1 MTPKHVNLIK
11 LCVGAR
17 NVSELAASQK
27 KKLETSG
34 TIYHTTRMW
43 PKRETE
49 ILSGGSIYRVFKGLI
64 LARQEIIE
72 LREIIGPDEIRRCG
86 LILDKIIVRTEPRP
100 KKAFQG
106 WRYLIP
112 ENAPKDICIFHSEET
127 EIPYHMQLELSKLGV
142 L

>member
-11 LCVGAR
+11 LCVGAQS
-17 NVSELAASQK
+17 VSELAEGQK

-34 TIYHTTRMW
+34 IIYHATRMW

-49 ILSGGSIYRVFKGLI
+49 ILSGGSLYWVFKGLI

-86 LILDKIIVRTEPRP
+86 LILDKVIIRTEPRP
-100 KKAFQG
+100 KKPFQG

-112 ENAPKDICIFHSEET
+112 ENAPKDICIFQSEET